1 MLFKALLKRLNGGTD
16 TSSTKASSSHR
27 RFSQL
32 TYEKYSNLPELLLKL
47 LRYEP
52 APTPGTCKE
61 LKPTMQAHRVFPALE
76 VIERSGM
83 PPQQQGPFIDAL
95 RYYNES
101 PDWSIREK
109 SSKALSLIVE
119 EKGFVD
125 EVRGLLTPA
134 WKTQNALHGRLLRLR
149 FLLTRHEAP
158 FFGELLSRYQSL
170 RACPRY

>member
-16 TSSTKASSSHR
+16 TLSTKASSSHR

-32 TYEKYSNLPELLLKL
+32 TYAKYPNLPDLLLKL
-47 LRYEP
+47 LRHGP

-61 LKPTMQAHRVFPALE
+61 LKTTLQAHRVFPALE
-76 VIERSGM
+76 VIERSGI
-83 PPQQQGPFIDAL
+83 PPQQKGPFLDAL

-109 SSKALSLIVE
+109 ASKALSLIVE

-125 EVRGLLTPA
+125 EVRGLLTPD
-134 WKTQNALHGRLLRLR
+134 WKTQNTLHGRLLRLR
-149 FLLTRHEAP
+149 FLLARYEAP
-158 FFGELLSRYQSL
+158 LFGELLSR
-170 RACPRY
+170 

>member
-32 TYEKYSNLPELLLKL
+32 TYEKYPNLPDLLLKL
-47 LRYEP
+47 LRHEP
-52 APTPGTCKE
+52 APTQDTYKE

-76 VIERSGM
+76 VIERSGI
-83 PPQQQGPFIDAL
+83 PPQQQGPFLDAL

-109 SSKALSLIVE
+109 ASKALSLIVE

-125 EVRGLLTPA
+125 EVRGLLTPD

-149 FLLTRHEAP
+149 SFLARYEAP
-158 FFGELLSRYQSL
+158 LFGEAL
-170 RACPRY
+170 RK